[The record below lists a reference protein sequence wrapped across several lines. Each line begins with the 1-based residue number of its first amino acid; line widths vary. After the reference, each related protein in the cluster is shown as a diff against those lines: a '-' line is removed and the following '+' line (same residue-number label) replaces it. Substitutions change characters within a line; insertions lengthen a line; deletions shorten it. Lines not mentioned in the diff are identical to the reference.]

1 MFCDV
6 LFEQLHGFCD
16 TSGKA
21 HCACVYIRVLCQHR
35 LRARLL
41 ASKYHL
47 ILSKPLSSPCFEL
60 LLCVLLSR
68 LIDSSQ
74 KALETELVLENV
86 CLWSDSQMAL
96 WWLKQV
102 NKRWSVWVQNRIEY
116 VWALIEPSRWYYVS
130 TYCNPSNFSTRFN
143 LLRSF
148 RFSSLWWEGPSY
160 LKQDCSHWPLEEIIS
175 SDLARQEKRSGNH
188 SLFVTHGLAG
198 IGKVIDHCRFSSFQ
212 QLLRVTNYVL
222 RFIGNLKTRLI
233 NTVELR
239 DNDICTEEN

>member
-1 MFCDV
+1 MFYV
-6 LFEQLHGFCD
+6 LFKELHGFCD

-21 HCACVYIRVLCQHR
+21 HCTCVCIRVLCSHR

-41 ASKYHL
+41 TSKYHL
-47 ILSKPLSSPCFEL
+47 ILSKPLSIPCFEL
-60 LLCVLLSR
+60 LLCVLHSR

-74 KALETELVLENV
+74 KALETEIVLENV
-86 CLWSDSQMAL
+86 CLWSDSHMAL

-102 NKRWSVWVQNRIEY
+102 NKRWSVWVQNRIEC
-116 VWALIEPSRWYYVS
+116 VWALIEPSRWYYIS

-160 LKQDCSHWPLEEIIS
+160 LKQDCS
-175 SDLARQEKRSGNH
+175 
-188 SLFVTHGLAG
+188 
-198 IGKVIDHCRFSSFQ
+198 SFL
-212 QLLRVTNYVL
+212 QLSRVTNYVL
-222 RFIGNLKTRLI
+222 RFIGNLKTRLT
-233 NTVELR
+233 NTGELR